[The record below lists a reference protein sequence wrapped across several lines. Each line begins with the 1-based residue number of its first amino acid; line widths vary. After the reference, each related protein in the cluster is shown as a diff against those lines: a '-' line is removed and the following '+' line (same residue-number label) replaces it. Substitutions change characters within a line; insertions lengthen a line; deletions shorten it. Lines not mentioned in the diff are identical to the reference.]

1 MAGSRS
7 LSKVLRLIAV
17 LALPL
22 LLILQFVNKSQ
33 AQDVTATVSID
44 PSNVSRIRVKGKNSD
59 SYKPPNPESF
69 YFLQSFAGVDDLGK
83 RVSSVVLYDRAE
95 NVLAAK
101 QLIPGEYVA
110 SEAYQSWQ
118 YSFEASPLNEAS
130 AAAHTSWIDGSRGV
144 LFLDD
149 LLPQF
154 GAGRNRPVIYLK
166 LEIPS
171 TWQVITNE
179 TPAGPKNTFRVTDAE
194 TAVFLLA
201 QSDSVRQARLST
213 PEVYMSGEWQVSDQ
227 EAARVAAEI
236 FNHYEKLFGP
246 PGGNPKVYL
255 LHFPKPVDP
264 DRWEADTRGSSTVI
278 VSSEMPFRS
287 QSLQRLHEQLRHEIF
302 HLWIPNGLALTGNY
316 DWFYEGFA
324 LYLALKQGVSV
335 NRLRFDDFLDTLARA
350 YTIENAQ
357 GSGLSLVQAT
367 NDRWRGANTRL
378 YARGMLVAFLC
389 DIAMLERSKGKSG
402 VEKIIR
408 EIFEKYGR
416 ANEPRDGNEAILG
429 VMAGSK
435 ELSPVIERYIKG
447 SDKIDWQKELVAS
460 GIVSSEEN
468 YVTRLKAVEKPRGR
482 QKEILDALGYNN
494 WRKLAPISK

>member
-7 LSKVLRLIAV
+7 LSKVLRLIAA

-33 AQDVTATVSID
+33 AQDVIATVSID
-44 PSNVSRIRVKGKNSD
+44 PSNPSRILVKGKNSD
-59 SYKPPNPESF
+59 SYKPPNPENF
-69 YFLQSFAGVDDLGK
+69 YFLRSFAGIDDLGT
-83 RVSSVVLYDRAE
+83 RVSSVVLYDTAE
-95 NVLAAK
+95 NILAAK

-110 SEAYQSWQ
+110 SGAYGSWH
-118 YSFEASPLNEAS
+118 YSFDASPLNEVS
-130 AAAHTSWIDGSRGV
+130 AAAHTSWIYGSTGV

-149 LLPQF
+149 LLPQL
-154 GAGRNRPVIYLK
+154 GVGKNRPVIYLR

-179 TPAGPKNTFRVTDAE
+179 APAGPKNEFRVADAE
-194 TAVFLLA
+194 KAVFLLA
-201 QSDSVRQARLST
+201 RTDSVRQAKLSK
-213 PEVYMSGEWQVSDQ
+213 PEVYLSGEWQVSDVD
-227 EAARVAAEI
+227 AAGVAGEI
-236 FNHYEKLFGP
+236 FNYYEKLLGP
-246 PGGNPKVYL
+246 AGGNPKIYL
-255 LHFPKPVDP
+255 LHFPKPVGA
-264 DRWEADTRGSSTVI
+264 DRWEADTRGSSTLI

-302 HLWIPNGLALTGNY
+302 HLWVPNGLALTGNY

-389 DIAMLERSKGKSG
+389 DIAMLERSNGKSG
-402 VEKIIR
+402 VEKIVR
-408 EIFEKYGR
+408 EIFERFGR
-416 ANEPRDGNEAILG
+416 TNELRDGNEAILS

-435 ELSPVIERYIKG
+435 ELSPVIERYVKG
-447 SDKIDWQKELVAS
+447 GDKLDWQKELAAS
-460 GIVSSEEN
+460 GIISSEEN
-468 YVTRLKAVEKPRGR
+468 YVTRLKVVEKPRGR

-494 WRKLAPISK
+494 WRRLAPISK